1 MMTLLLC
8 DDHQLFRE
16 GLAALLAQ
24 QRPDWRILAET
35 GDGEEAIR
43 LAEALRPDIAILDLA
58 LPGLSG
64 IEVAGHIRQRSPDTR
79 IIALSMYGDSQ
90 YRRRMCAAGATGYVL
105 KNEAGSDLLM
115 AIETVLRGERF
126 MSPALTAGSSEP
138 TRGGRS
144 PELDYA
150 TLTGRER
157 EVLRLL
163 AEGRRTHE
171 IAVGLGISVKTVE
184 TYRGRLMLKLG
195 IDSLTGLVLFAVR
208 AGIIVAD

>member
-1 MMTLLLC
+1 MTTLLLC

-16 GLAALLAQ
+16 GLAALLSQ
-24 QRPDWRILAET
+24 QRPDWRLLAQT

-43 LAEALRPDIAILDLA
+43 LAETLRPDIAILDLA
-58 LPGLSG
+58 MPGLSG
-64 IEVAGHIRQRSPDTR
+64 IEVAGHIHRQSPDTR
-79 IIALSMYGDSQ
+79 IVALSMYGDSQ
-90 YRRRMCAAGATGYVL
+90 YRRLMFAAGANGYVL
-105 KNEAGSDLLM
+105 KNEAGSDLLT

-126 MSPALTAGSSEP
+126 LSPSLTAESPAP

-157 EVLRLL
+157 EVLSLL
-163 AEGRRTHE
+163 ARGRRTCE
-171 IAVGLGISVKTVE
+171 IAVELGISVKTVE

-195 IDSLTGLVLFAVR
+195 IESLTGLVLFAVR
-208 AGIIVAD
+208 AGIIVVE

>member
-1 MMTLLLC
+1 MTTLLLC

-24 QRPDWRILAET
+24 QRPDWRILAQT

-58 LPGLSG
+58 MPGLSG
-64 IEVAGHIRQRSPDTR
+64 IEVAGHIRQRSPDTH
-79 IIALSMYGDSQ
+79 IVALSMYGDSL
-90 YRRRMCAAGATGYVL
+90 YRRQMLAAGANGYVL

-126 MSPALTAGSSEP
+126 LSPALTAELPEP

-150 TLTGRER
+150 TLTARER
-157 EVLRLL
+157 EVLSLL
-163 AEGRRTHE
+163 ARGRRTRE
-171 IAVGLGISVKTVE
+171 IAAELGISVKTVE
-184 TYRGRLMLKLG
+184 TYRGRIMLKLG
-195 IDSLTGLVLFAVR
+195 IDNLTGLVLFAVR
-208 AGIIVAD
+208 AGIVVAD